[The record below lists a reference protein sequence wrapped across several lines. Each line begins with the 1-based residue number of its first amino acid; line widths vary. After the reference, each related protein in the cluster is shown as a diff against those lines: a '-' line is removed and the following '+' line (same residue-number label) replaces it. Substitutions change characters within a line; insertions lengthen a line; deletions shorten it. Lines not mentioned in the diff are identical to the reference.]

1 MVVVCGRVV
10 CSWSLSVAGRVC
22 SADLDP
28 FHQFITL
35 LHSTGF
41 NYSLLLDLLMSPET
55 MFLLYLVRTVKH
67 IAQCWTSWTRVCH
80 SYDTTQRGTDDVL
93 STCRKRRRR
102 GDCEPLLSDNE
113 DSSPDTRHVIG
124 QRRPG
129 HPLDCAVIGRR
140 VESARSVKRLIV
152 EYSSSSDD
160 DDCTTDGRRVD
171 ASQDTRG
178 VDTSQDGRGVDAS
191 QGSACRTI
199 INTQQQQQQQQRVDM
214 RHSEHQHQLDEHE
227 QDEED
232 EEEDDEQDEEADDDE
247 EDDEHEEEE
256 KKDQQDEEDDDERVG
271 RSDEQLRDTSDAS
284 TRSRVMTTSR
294 DSSDASTLSRDSST
308 LSRDSTTSRDSSD
321 ASTLSR
327 DSSTLS
333 RVMSVLTQLT
343 SVLSRLV
350 ANDMFPFDVQP
361 LLRHLHRSQMLYRH
375 THPPT

>member
-1 MVVVCGRVV
+1 
-10 CSWSLSVAGRVC
+10 VAGRAC

-35 LHSTGF
+35 LHLTAF

-67 IAQCWTSWTRVCH
+67 IAQCWTSWTRVCL
-80 SYDTTQRGTDDVL
+80 SYDMTQRRTDDVL
-93 STCRKRRRR
+93 STCRKRTRR
-102 GDCEPLLSDNE
+102 GQCEPLLSDNE
-113 DSSPDTRHVIG
+113 NSSRDTMHVIG
-124 QRRPG
+124 QGQPG
-129 HPLDCAVIGRR
+129 HLPDCAVIGRR

-160 DDCTTDGRRVD
+160 DDCTTDRCRVD
-171 ASQDTRG
+171 ASQATLGVDASLDRRG

-191 QGSACRTI
+191 RGSACRTI
-199 INTQQQQQQQQRVDM
+199 INKQQQQQQRVDV
-214 RHSEHQHQLDEHE
+214 RHSEHQRQHDEREDDQEDE
-227 QDEED
+227 QDD
-232 EEEDDEQDEEADDDE
+232 EEEDEKADDDE
-247 EDDEHEEEE
+247 EGDEHEEEE
-256 KKDQQDEEDDDERVG
+256 KKDERDEHEQDDEEEDDDERVV

-284 TRSRVMTTSR
+284 TR
-294 DSSDASTLSRDSST
+294 
-308 LSRDSTTSRDSSD
+308 SRDSSD

-361 LLRHLHRSQMLYRH
+361 LLRHLHRSQMLYRR